1 MQAFLGI
8 VYLIF
13 FLGCITAGLFIL
25 FHLLRY
31 ALDRKLALFMGL
43 LFTTVAVIL
52 LATNTVLFFSLPFDE
67 LLPLSSTG
75 SLGYPL

>member
-1 MQAFLGI
+1 MRLFFGV

-31 ALDRKLALFMGL
+31 ALDKKLALFMGL
-43 LFTTVAVIL
+43 LFTTVTLIL
-52 LATNTVLFFSLPFDE
+52 LATNTLLFFSIPFDTFFTFPSSQAS
-67 LLPLSSTG
+67 LLPL
-75 SLGYPL
+75 